1 MMRVLGLVF
10 AFNLLLF
17 TAACTFCCFPCC
29 CFWYSVNCLL
39 LLLNC
44 FVVLLLFVVDFF
56 LFVVAFTVGF
66 VENCLLLVIVAL
78 NCLLL
83 KLLLLLLLES
93 SIILCNWLKL
103 LKSSNPCIDG
113 DDIGD
118 SYFCFPIE
126 TTRWRSPQIGIDQ
139 SESDYQFENHPNG
152 ESSNSFKYSTLSA
165 SYSSKLSSEY
175 ILNWIYYIWVMQYD
189 SYSSTPMTHS
199 LWVQVWNIGWTI
211 RNPCWVKEFLLY
223 LLSLWIRSTRSQ
235 KSTFLICFEFGRW
248 RHLKGFSMGCS
259 RPIRIRVRNIYSKTC
274 LKISDTFLK
283 NTFQSKL
290 FPSLKIS

>member
-1 MMRVLGLVF
+1 MTVVVRGFWLTSIKGFMTLIDILNQIIKLIGIVFSLIFLWNFFCEISYEISVDSPMMRVLGLVF
-10 AFNLLLF
+10 AFNLLLL
-17 TAACTFCCFPCC
+17 TAACTFCCLPCC

-83 KLLLLLLLES
+83 KLLMLLLLES

-118 SYFCFPIE
+118 SKGSFQSE
-126 TTRWRSPQIGIDQ
+126 TPRWRSPHNWIDQ

-175 ILNWIYYIWVMQYD
+175 ILNRIDYIMSQAIWLILKYTDD
-189 SYSSTPMTHS
+189 S
-199 LWVQVWNIGWTI
+199 
-211 RNPCWVKEFLLY
+211 
-223 LLSLWIRSTRSQ
+223 
-235 KSTFLICFEFGRW
+235 
-248 RHLKGFSMGCS
+248 
-259 RPIRIRVRNIYSKTC
+259 
-274 LKISDTFLK
+274 
-283 NTFQSKL
+283 
-290 FPSLKIS
+290 

>member
-1 MMRVLGLVF
+1 MTLIDILNQIIKLIGIVFSLIFLWNFFFGISYEISVDSPMMRVLGLVF

-17 TAACTFCCFPCC
+17 TAACTFCCLPCC

-44 FVVLLLFVVDFF
+44 FVVFFVVDLF
-56 LFVVAFTVGF
+56 LFIVAFAVGF

-83 KLLLLLLLES
+83 KLLMLLLLES

-118 SYFCFPIE
+118 SKGSFQSE
-126 TTRWRSPQIGIDQ
+126 TPRWRSPQMWIDQ
-139 SESDYQFENHPNG
+139 SESDYLFENHPNG

-175 ILNWIYYIWVMQYD
+175 ILNRIDYIMSQAIWLILKYTDD
-189 SYSSTPMTHS
+189 S
-199 LWVQVWNIGWTI
+199 
-211 RNPCWVKEFLLY
+211 
-223 LLSLWIRSTRSQ
+223 
-235 KSTFLICFEFGRW
+235 
-248 RHLKGFSMGCS
+248 
-259 RPIRIRVRNIYSKTC
+259 
-274 LKISDTFLK
+274 
-283 NTFQSKL
+283 
-290 FPSLKIS
+290 